1 MYLNKDI
8 QKKTNQGKK
17 IIKKLFL
24 YVNKNPQK
32 FFLTKNLNKKSK
44 NRIVCDFIAGM
55 TDRYAIELYK
65 KIK

>member
-1 MYLNKDI
+1 ML
-8 QKKTNQGKK
+8 TK
-17 IIKKLFL
+17 IL
-24 YVNKNPQK
+24 K

>member
-8 QKKTNQGKK
+8 QKNKSRKK

-24 YVNKNPQK
+24 YVNKNPKK